1 MSMHHGS
8 TSRSNHD
15 HLLKLLLV
23 GDTGV
28 GKTCLLMSFTS
39 EEFDADTRST
49 IGVDLKVK
57 IVHVRGKKIKLTIWD
72 TAGQERFRTLTSA
85 YYRGA
90 QGVILVYDVTR
101 KDTFQNIKEW
111 LKEVDIFTTKE
122 NVIKVLVG
130 NKIDLEKS
138 RKISREEGS
147 EFARENNMLFFE
159 ASAKTKQGVQD
170 AFIELVEKILDSPT
184 LLEEPNKNHHPNVQI
199 QNDKQSSGCGCMI
212 I

>member
-1 MSMHHGS
+1 MQAR
-8 TSRSNHD
+8 TTHD

-39 EEFDADTRST
+39 EEFDPDTRST

-101 KDTFQNIKEW
+101 KETFDNIREW

-130 NKIDLEKS
+130 NKIDLDKS
-138 RKISREEGS
+138 RKVNREEAS
-147 EFARENNMLFFE
+147 EFARDNQMLFFE
-159 ASAKTKQGVQD
+159 ASAKTKTGVQD
-170 AFIELVEKILDSPT
+170 AFIELVEKILDSPM
-184 LLEEPNKNHHPNVQI
+184 LLEEK
-199 QNDKQSSGCGCMI
+199 K
-212 I
+212 

>member
-1 MSMHHGS
+1 MATRS
-8 TSRSNHD
+8 THD

-39 EEFDADTRST
+39 EEYDPDTRST

-90 QGVILVYDVTR
+90 QGVILVYDITR
-101 KDTFQNIKEW
+101 RDTFDNIREW

-130 NKIDLEKS
+130 NKIDLDSS
-138 RKISREEGS
+138 RKVTRSEGS
-147 EFARENNMLFFE
+147 EFARQYNMLFFE
-159 ASAKTKQGVQD
+159 ASAKTKLGVQD
-170 AFIELVEKILDSPT
+170 AFIELVEKILDSPA
-184 LLEEPNKNHHPNVQI
+184 LLEETQRSNVNVG
-199 QNDKQSSGCGCMI
+199 QNSSSVNDDGCLCQLI
-212 I
+212 

>member
-1 MSMHHGS
+1 MQ
-8 TSRSNHD
+8 TTRSNHD

-39 EEFDADTRST
+39 EEFDPDTRST

-101 KDTFQNIKEW
+101 KETFDNIREW

-130 NKIDLEKS
+130 NKIDLDKS
-138 RKISREEGS
+138 RKVSREEAS
-147 EFARENNMLFFE
+147 EFARDNQMLFFE

-170 AFIELVEKILDSPT
+170 AFIELVEKILDSPL
-184 LLEEPNKNHHPNVQI
+184 LLEERPDNVMNNNAQT
-199 QNDKQSSGCGCMI
+199 QDTKSSQCACNI

>member
-1 MSMHHGS
+1 MQAR
-8 TSRSNHD
+8 TTHD

-39 EEFDADTRST
+39 EEFDPDTRST

-101 KDTFQNIKEW
+101 KETFDNIREW

-130 NKIDLEKS
+130 NKIDLDKS
-138 RKISREEGS
+138 RKVNREEAS
-147 EFARENNMLFFE
+147 EFARDNQMLFFE
-159 ASAKTKQGVQD
+159 ASAKTKTGVQD
-170 AFIELVEKILDSPT
+170 AFIELVEKILDSPM
-184 LLEEPNKNHHPNVQI
+184 LLEEKNDNVMNNNNQS
-199 QNDKQSSGCGCMI
+199 QQSSNSKCACNI

>member
-1 MSMHHGS
+1 MS
-8 TSRSNHD
+8 SRSNHD

-39 EEFDADTRST
+39 EEYDPDTRST

-57 IVHVRGKKIKLTIWD
+57 IVHVRGKKVKLTIWD

-90 QGVILVYDVTR
+90 QGVILVYDITR
-101 KDTFQNIKEW
+101 RDTFENIREW

-130 NKIDLEKS
+130 NKIDLDKTRKVS
-138 RKISREEGS
+138 RSEGS
-147 EFARENNMLFFE
+147 EFARQFNMLFFE
-159 ASAKTKQGVQD
+159 ASAKTKLGVQD
-170 AFIELVEKILDSPT
+170 AFIELVEKILDSPS
-184 LLEEPNKNHHPNVQI
+184 LLEEQQRSNVRFDPNTRGSATNEACFCQLI
-199 QNDKQSSGCGCMI
+199 
-212 I
+212 

>member
-1 MSMHHGS
+1 MS
-8 TSRSNHD
+8 TRSNHD

-39 EEFDADTRST
+39 EEYDPDTRST

-90 QGVILVYDVTR
+90 QGVILVYDITR
-101 KDTFQNIKEW
+101 RDTFDNIREW

-130 NKIDLEKS
+130 NKIDLDKS
-138 RKISREEGS
+138 RKITRNEGS
-147 EFARENNMLFFE
+147 EFARQYNMLFFE
-159 ASAKTKQGVQD
+159 ASAKTKLGVQD
-170 AFIELVEKILDSPT
+170 AFIELVEKILDSPS
-184 LLEEPNKNHHPNVQI
+184 LLEEQRSNVQLSNNNNGN
-199 QNDKQSSGCGCMI
+199 QNANSGCFCQLI
-212 I
+212 

>member
-1 MSMHHGS
+1 MS
-8 TSRSNHD
+8 TRSNHD

-39 EEFDADTRST
+39 EEYDPDTRST

-90 QGVILVYDVTR
+90 QGVILVYDITR
-101 KDTFQNIKEW
+101 KETFDNILEW
-111 LKEVDIFTTKE
+111 LKEVDIFTTK
-122 NVIKVLVG
+122 K
-130 NKIDLEKS
+130 
-138 RKISREEGS
+138 
-147 EFARENNMLFFE
+147 
-159 ASAKTKQGVQD
+159 
-170 AFIELVEKILDSPT
+170 
-184 LLEEPNKNHHPNVQI
+184 
-199 QNDKQSSGCGCMI
+199 
-212 I
+212 